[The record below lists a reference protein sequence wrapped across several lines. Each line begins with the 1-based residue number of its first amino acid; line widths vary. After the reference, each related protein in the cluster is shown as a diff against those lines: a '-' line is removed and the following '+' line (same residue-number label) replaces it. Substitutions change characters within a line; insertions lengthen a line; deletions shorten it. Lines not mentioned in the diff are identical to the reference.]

1 MLREMNKKKLNPMS
15 YGCFF
20 KYASLVI
27 KDIEEG
33 KSIKSIKDEHAILSQ
48 EDAEKL
54 EDFLKRRYEDD
65 VISELKSFKFSNGW
79 RWTQIFKGNYSG
91 YTNGL
96 KSKNKGNA
104 VEEKCVEDIEQYLK
118 LGINECKSYVKDL
131 VNLIRKK
138 YPGHEIIGVFH
149 DGGKNQKRE
158 LDVNQNGCPV
168 AKKGSGETL
177 TDITLVLQDPKDVST
192 T

>member
-15 YGCFF
+15 YGGFF

-33 KSIKSIKDEHAILSQ
+33 KPIKSIKDEHSILTQ

-54 EDFLKRRYEDD
+54 KDFLKRRYEDD
-65 VISELKSFKFSNGW
+65 VITELKSFRFSNNW

-91 YTNGL
+91 YKKKK

-138 YPGHEIIGVFH
+138 YPGHEIIGAFH

-158 LDVNQNGCPV
+158 LDVNQNGCPYV
-168 AKKGSGETL
+168 ERGTGKTL
-177 TDITLVLQDPKDVST
+177 TDITLVLQDPKDVPAT
-192 T
+192 